1 MVYNITMDIK
11 SRIEELRLKKG
22 MSIYELTIKADLSEN
37 TIYHWYNNR
46 SSPSLGGLKAVC
58 KAMDITIEEFFNPK
72 TKEALSSRES
82 EMVELF
88 SQMMS
93 EEQDALLTILR
104 KNRER
109 YIIRLKPIMINAGKV

>member
-46 SSPSLGGLKAVC
+46 SSPSLGGLNAVC

-104 KNRER
+104 KNRVRER
-109 YIIRLKPIMINAGKV
+109 